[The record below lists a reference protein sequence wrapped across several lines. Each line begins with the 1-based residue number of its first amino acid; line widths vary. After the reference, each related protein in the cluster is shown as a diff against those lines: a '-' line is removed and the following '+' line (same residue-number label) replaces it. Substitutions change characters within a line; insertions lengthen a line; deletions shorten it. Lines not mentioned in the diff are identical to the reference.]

1 MHPGRALVHMT
12 RTVRWFRNYPVGADE
27 QLEFEPSRAWPA
39 RPAVISGSSVI
50 TRFIDCGQ
58 PTNSAPIG

>member
-27 QLEFEPSRAWPA
+27 QLELEPPSLAGAAGRHQWVVSDYP
-39 RPAVISGSSVI
+39 VH
-50 TRFIDCGQ
+50 
-58 PTNSAPIG
+58 